1 MDEEELVLH
10 KLKYLKEKKAEIELL
25 KQQNFEIEEKRRRIC
40 LEFELNQGEE
50 IDFLKNFIA
59 EEIIQE
65 RMTLLEIRG
74 E

>member
-1 MDEEELVLH
+1 MDEEDLVLH
-10 KLKYLKEKKAEIELL
+10 KLKYLKEKQAEIELL
-25 KQQNFEIEEKRRRIC
+25 KQQKFEIEEKRRRIC